1 MNMQELNIQKTTE
14 TNEALYDLLLLAD
27 PSKEIVDEYL
37 VRGEC
42 YTAWASDE
50 LAGIY
55 VLLKTRPQTIEIVN
69 IAVKESLQN
78 RGFGKKLVKDAI
90 EKARQ
95 SGADTIEIGT
105 GNSSIHQLSL
115 YQKCGFRL
123 QAIDHDFFIR
133 HYDEEIFENGI
144 QCRDMVRLYLDL
156 S

>member
-1 MNMQELNIQKTTE
+1 MMMQQLTIQKAK
-14 TNEALYDLLLLAD
+14 NYDHALYELLLLAD

-37 VRGEC
+37 NRGEC
-42 YTAWASDE
+42 YTAYISGK
-50 LAGIY
+50 LAGVY
-55 VLLKTRPQTIEIVN
+55 VMITTRPQTVEIVN
-69 IAVKESLQN
+69 IAVKQSMQKQ
-78 RGFGKKLVKDAI
+78 GIGKQLIRDAI
-90 EKARQ
+90 EKAKHM
-95 SGADTIEIGT
+95 GAKVIEIGT

-156 S
+156 

>member
-1 MNMQELNIQKTTE
+1 MMMQQLTIQKAK
-14 TNEALYDLLLLAD
+14 NYDHALYELLLLAD

-37 VRGEC
+37 ARGEC
-42 YTAWASDE
+42 YTAYISGK
-50 LAGIY
+50 LAGVY
-55 VLLKTRPQTIEIVN
+55 VMITTRPQTVEIVN
-69 IAVKESLQN
+69 IAVKQSMQKQ
-78 RGFGKKLVKDAI
+78 GIGKQLIRDAI
-90 EKARQ
+90 EKAKHM
-95 SGADTIEIGT
+95 GAKVIEIGT

-156 S
+156 

>member
-1 MNMQELNIQKTTE
+1 MIMQHLTIQKV
-14 TNEALYDLLLLAD
+14 TNFDQPLYELLLLAD
-27 PSKEIVDEYL
+27 PSKEIVDDYL

-42 YTAWASDE
+42 YTGYISGE
-50 LAGIY
+50 LAGVY
-55 VLLKTRPQTIEIVN
+55 VIITTRPQTVEIVN
-69 IAVKESLQN
+69 IAVKQTMQKQ
-78 RGFGKKLVKDAI
+78 GIGKLLILDAI
-90 EKARQ
+90 EKAKHM
-95 SGADTIEIGT
+95 GAKVIEIGT

-156 S
+156 

>member
-1 MNMQELNIQKTTE
+1 MQELNIQKTTE